1 MLNNYIVIYIILIKN
16 MYYLNNIYYIL
27 RKKCINKYN
36 IYFILLNS
44 KYK

>member
-27 RKKCINKYN
+27 RKKEINNVLIN
-36 IYFILLNS
+36 IIFIL
-44 KYK
+44 YY